1 MGQHGKEFADI
12 GRRHHL
18 QEFIGSVVFQAA
30 HGCSGIEE
38 GDAFLLAKRHNI
50 IQLKTLSLDVHE
62 MVLVAKKH
70 LPLYPPVVVDEVGV
84 IEVHAPP
91 LSLWWETT
99 QEQYPGMSGKER
111 TEWMVLHPTL
121 VPADILFIQ
130 PAGVHH
136 FSINTTFMTLLIG
149 LTFLLTSIIHLR
161 LQK

>member
-1 MGQHGKEFADI
+1 
-12 GRRHHL
+12 
-18 QEFIGSVVFQAA
+18 
-30 HGCSGIEE
+30 
-38 GDAFLLAKRHNI
+38 
-50 IQLKTLSLDVHE
+50 
-62 MVLVAKKH
+62 
-70 LPLYPPVVVDEVGV
+70 VVVDEVGV